1 MGVSRCGT
9 YLFVTYKKIRCA
21 IYSGQLSA
29 GEKIPSVR
37 EMAKKREDTAK
48 VLCFSYFDNMFA
60 LGFSKDEAENI
71 RSEDAGETKD
81 QASGSKF
88 IKFYGK
94 SRQQSIC
101 FFLLCGYRKPRR
113 LSDEQREQARLR
125 MEKINSDDNCR
136 ED

>member
-9 YLFVTYKKIRCA
+9 YLFATYKKIRCA

-60 LGFSKDEAENI
+60 LGFSRDEAENI

-94 SRQQSIC
+94 SR
-101 FFLLCGYRKPRR
+101 
-113 LSDEQREQARLR
+113 
-125 MEKINSDDNCR
+125 
-136 ED
+136 

>member
-37 EMAKKREDTAK
+37 EMAKILHINPNTVMRAYKIVSNDKLIVSYRNGQYSVTTDEQYIAKKREDTAK
-48 VLCFSYFDNMFA
+48 VLCCSYFDNMFA

-94 SRQQSIC
+94 SR
-101 FFLLCGYRKPRR
+101 
-113 LSDEQREQARLR
+113 
-125 MEKINSDDNCR
+125 
-136 ED
+136 

>member
-9 YLFVTYKKIRCA
+9 YLFATYKKIRCA

-37 EMAKKREDTAK
+37 EMVKKREDTAK

-71 RSEDAGETKD
+71 RSEDAGETGNYK
-81 QASGSKF
+81 
-88 IKFYGK
+88 
-94 SRQQSIC
+94 
-101 FFLLCGYRKPRR
+101 
-113 LSDEQREQARLR
+113 
-125 MEKINSDDNCR
+125 
-136 ED
+136 

>member
-1 MGVSRCGT
+1 MSFTRSVIIASPRC
-9 YLFVTYKKIRCA
+9 FN
-21 IYSGQLSA
+21 LSA
-29 GEKIPSVR
+29 DER
-37 EMAKKREDTAK
+37 K

-94 SRQQSIC
+94 SR
-101 FFLLCGYRKPRR
+101 
-113 LSDEQREQARLR
+113 
-125 MEKINSDDNCR
+125 
-136 ED
+136 

>member
-9 YLFVTYKKIRCA
+9 YLFATYKKIRCA

-37 EMAKKREDTAK
+37 EMAKILHINPNTVMRAYKIVSNDKLIVSYRNGQYSVTTDEQYIAKKREDTAK

-94 SRQQSIC
+94 SR
-101 FFLLCGYRKPRR
+101 
-113 LSDEQREQARLR
+113 
-125 MEKINSDDNCR
+125 
-136 ED
+136 

>member
-9 YLFVTYKKIRCA
+9 YLFVTYKKISCA

-94 SRQQSIC
+94 SR
-101 FFLLCGYRKPRR
+101 
-113 LSDEQREQARLR
+113 
-125 MEKINSDDNCR
+125 
-136 ED
+136 

>member
-9 YLFVTYKKIRCA
+9 YLFATYKKIGCA

-60 LGFSKDEAENI
+60 LGFSKDEAI
-71 RSEDAGETKD
+71 RFIQDYSE
-81 QASGSKF
+81 
-88 IKFYGK
+88 
-94 SRQQSIC
+94 
-101 FFLLCGYRKPRR
+101 R
-113 LSDEQREQARLR
+113 L
-125 MEKINSDDNCR
+125 KIQTNLG
-136 ED
+136 